1 MDSNIYST
9 ELEEMREQIKILK
22 EKLDKEKIIND
33 RVIKRAMN
41 KNINKLHRQGTV
53 MVIFGTIT
61 TICCPIIIHN
71 IGMPLWFTAFT
82 AFILIFSTIATA
94 VIHRGINSDMLYNED
109 MLQIAQRV
117 HKLKLSYKNWLFIGI
132 PMVIVFIG
140 LFIYMILQSEIIPQ
154 EAHLPMFTGILV
166 GGLIGGAL
174 GVMQH
179 VRLHRTCNELLNEIK
194 ELRG

>member
-9 ELEEMREQIKILK
+9 ELEEMRGQIKILK

-33 RVIKRAMN
+33 TVIKRAMN

-71 IGMPLWFTAFT
+71 LGMPLWFTAFT

-109 MLQIAQRV
+109 MLQIAQ
-117 HKLKLSYKNWLFIGI
+117 SYKNWLFIGI
-132 PMVIVFIG
+132 PMVITFIG
-140 LFIYMILQSEIIPQ
+140 LFIYLILQSEIIPQ
-154 EAHLPMFTGILV
+154 EAHIPMFTGMLV

-174 GVMQH
+174 GVVQH